1 MRPVS
6 SLDAAL
12 LYAETA
18 EMPLHTLGVIVLDAP
33 VGFRGS
39 PFATMEKLFRERI
52 HQVAPFR
59 RRLVEGPLGLG
70 DPHWIEDPRFDLANH
85 LLEVE
90 LPRPRGPRELAAF
103 VGEYAGRLLDRRKP
117 LWEMVLIPHLGGRQ
131 VAVVSKIH
139 HAAMDGGR
147 LVALIRQLFDE
158 APAGARAP
166 LPDQP
171 WIPDAEPSPAWLAA
185 DTARAVATRPWHAV
199 RAIAEVAESMLE
211 RGQAGYPPHGSRAG
225 EAEPA
230 AEPAARLFEAP
241 PTPFNG
247 ALSTHRSVAFA
258 DVPFHDLATIKE
270 AFGTTINDVVLAACC
285 ASLRAW
291 LLAHGG
297 LPERSLVANVPVTV
311 RAAHGADGDVGNRV
325 SMILAHLPVA
335 CADPV
340 ERLLAIHA
348 ETHRAKERHGG
359 AGGDVLR
366 RFTDLVTSLAS
377 PWLLT
382 HMVQLYSA
390 SHLADWMP
398 RFWNLVISNLPGP
411 ATPLY
416 CAGGTV
422 TRIYPLGP
430 VQHGSGL
437 NLTVMSFA
445 DRMCLGAMACAE
457 LAPDVDSIA
466 GGFAHEI
473 AVLKK
478 LATRHTRHTARPR
491 SARRSA

>member
-1 MRPVS
+1 VQPVS

-18 EMPLHTLGVIVLDAP
+18 QMPLHTLGVIVLDAP

-52 HQVAPFR
+52 HQVGPFR
-59 RRLVEGPLGLG
+59 RRLVDGPVGLG

-90 LPRPRGPRELAAF
+90 LPQPRGLRELAAF

-117 LWEMVLIPHLGGRQ
+117 LWEMVLIPRLGRRK

-147 LVALIRQLFDE
+147 LVALIHQLFDE
-158 APAGARAP
+158 APSGSRAP

-171 WIPDAEPSPAWLAA
+171 WIPDSEPSPAWLVA
-185 DTARAVATRPWHAV
+185 DTARALATRPWHAV
-199 RAIAEVAESMLE
+199 RAIAEVTESMLE
-211 RGQAGYPPHGSRAG
+211 RGQAAHPPHESRAG
-225 EAEPA
+225 EAEPGT
-230 AEPAARLFEAP
+230 EPAAKLFEAP
-241 PTPFNG
+241 PTPFNR
-247 ALSTHRSVAFA
+247 ALTAHRSVAFA
-258 DVPFHDLATIKE
+258 DVPFRDLAGIKE
-270 AFGTTINDVVLAACC
+270 AFGTTINDVVLAASC

-325 SMILAHLPVA
+325 SMILAHLPVTSE
-335 CADPV
+335 DPV
-340 ERLLAIHA
+340 GRLLAIHA

-359 AGGDVLR
+359 SGGDVLR

-382 HMVQLYSA
+382 HVVQLYSA

-398 RFWNLVISNLPGP
+398 VFWNLVISNLPGP

-430 VQHGSGL
+430 VQQGSGL
-437 NLTVMSFA
+437 NLTVMSVA
-445 DRMCLGAMACAE
+445 DRLCLGAMACTE
-457 LAPDVDSIA
+457 LVPDVDSIVA
-466 GGFAHEI
+466 GFADEI
-473 AVLKK
+473 AVLKR
-478 LATRHTRHTARPR
+478 LAPRRTRREARSR
-491 SARRSA
+491 SARRAA